1 MIFNVVEQK
10 LYYLQSVVTKDY
22 FQYLIENH

>member
-1 MIFNVVEQK
+1 MIFNVVEQN

-22 FQYLIENH
+22 FQYLIENQ

>member
-22 FQYLIENH
+22 FQYLIENQ

>member
-1 MIFNVVEQK
+1 MIFNVVEQN
-10 LYYLQSVVTKDY
+10 LYYLQPVVTKDY